1 MSSRSFFLILNGI
14 LAIRFPTSPKRSR
27 RDLLKQCSFDGNGFC
42 IGDTVKGTPPFYR
55 KKQSPRPPSHYQQ
68 LTQQQHRPPAIRN
81 STEAGALQWPQP
93 QLHPRRL
100 RVQRLWPRTSSG
112 WPPRARPLFQQARRS
127 PGPATRSSISPAPG
141 LAAKRKYE
149 HLKSQRVADYY
160 NLTELG
166 GGRPDAEF
174 NLDALLKSDLQ
185 AIGEITC
192 PYCLYALPAQ
202 EVFDERKWQ

>member
-1 MSSRSFFLILNGI
+1 MAATTIAPSQIKSATTLAPNKFRMASSSPSVVSASKTVAWASHQVLD
-14 LAIRFPTSPKRSR
+14 FP
-27 RDLLKQCSFDGNGFC
+27 
-42 IGDTVKGTPPFYR
+42 
-55 KKQSPRPPSHYQQ
+55 
-68 LTQQQHRPPAIRN
+68 
-81 STEAGALQWPQP
+81 
-93 QLHPRRL
+93 
-100 RVQRLWPRTSSG
+100 
-112 WPPRARPLFQQARRS
+112 
-127 PGPATRSSISPAPG
+127 PAPG